1 VTPDEEFTIAFR
13 RMNNGWAIIH
23 SLRMVSTAGMPYAAK
38 VVEVEQTSLVSD
50 LTISGD
56 LKKFI
61 IGIVDDDDLKKTA
74 DFLSQKLTEQT
85 LKNASSS
92 VDAASL
98 LFAHSVLEDGLNSF
112 LEITS
117 DVAPEFWKD
126 RVKKKPFDLEAVM
139 KRGLDDVVAS
149 FVREKIWSIRRSE
162 SLINKTD
169 LLVEICKP
177 SGPPSNPNYKF
188 DAVKLKSIDKLRQNI
203 VHGDLLGA
211 AIADINEKL
220 EYLRN
225 TWMYFFMLMHE
236 RFGLRLDPTML
247 TSQPGRSEVG
257 DRAGP
262 PKR

>member
-1 VTPDEEFTIAFR
+1 LSACRRDFR
-13 RMNNGWAIIH
+13 VFSSDGVFDNH
-23 SLRMVSTAGMPYAAK
+23 K
-38 VVEVEQTSLVSD
+38 TSLVSD
-50 LTISGD
+50 LTISGQ

-112 LEITS
+112 LGITS

-139 KRGLDDVVAS
+139 KHGLDDVVAS

-169 LLVEICKP
+169 LLLEICKP

-188 DAVKLKSIDKLRQNI
+188 DAAKLKTIDRLRQDI
-203 VHGDLLGA
+203 VHGDFLGT
-211 AIADINEKL
+211 AIADVDEKL

-225 TWMYFFMLMHE
+225 TWMYFFMLMHDS
-236 RFGLRLDPTML
+236 FGLRLDPTML
-247 TSQPGRSEVG
+247 TSEPGS
-257 DRAGP
+257 
-262 PKR
+262 K